1 MGDEVYH
8 PNVQKCR
15 NIDDVVKYIKKDG
28 DILEFG
34 DIDWKAKVNA
44 RQEHRRYIAKELISG
59 TKTLAQ
65 AIDEDPTLL
74 FGARHLKQDLETYH
88 QAKIQPLGFRCKGYL
103 DLWTPRCWKVQTGST
118 RGEESV
124 PQNLK
129 TNGLTA
135 ILDKRPF

>member
-88 QAKIQPLGFRCKGYL
+88 QAKIQP
-103 DLWTPRCWKVQTGST
+103 
-118 RGEESV
+118 
-124 PQNLK
+124 
-129 TNGLTA
+129 
-135 ILDKRPF
+135 